1 MTPCQVAFAVS
12 AWSRLT
18 AFAPRV
24 RRSENAVMSNGRRV
38 ALDAQPER
46 QQRVHRD
53 AAGVRAPVAL
63 QQRRRDPPDEVRVE
77 PLVARRDRGV
87 DREHRVATGPRSTRR
102 RAVRPGRDELPRAL
116 GEQERGVALVEVPD
130 RGREVELAQ
139 RPDAADAEDEL
150 LVEAHLAAA
159 DVQDVG
165 DRAVRVV
172 VVGDVGVEQQ
182 DRHPADLGDPDG
194 GVQVAAGERHA
205 DGERLAQPVERPQDR
220 QPREL
225 VVRVRV
231 LLVAVRVD
239 RLAEVALAVHQPHA
253 DERQGHVRGGLH
265 VVAGEDAE
273 AAGVD
278 PEALV
283 EAVLG
288 AEVRDRAL
296 ELVAVAAGEPVVRAV
311 RHVGVELAQDLLV
324 VGHERRVVEE
334 LVPGDRTRQDGDRVA
349 VAGPGAG
356 VDPAEQHAGR
366 AGATTTTGCRRVA
379 AALRASAAGGMTRR
393 APRERER
400 GAP

>member
-1 MTPCQVAFAVS
+1 MSKADTSPS
-12 AWSRLT
+12 
-18 AFAPRV
+18 APRPSSSTPSIGTPPV
-24 RRSENAVMSNGRRV
+24 FGRPSPSRSG
-38 ALDAQPER
+38 
-46 QQRVHRD
+46 
-53 AAGVRAPVAL
+53 
-63 QQRRRDPPDEVRVE
+63 EV
-77 PLVARRDRGV
+77 
-87 DREHRVATGPRSTRR
+87 TRR
-102 RAVRPGRDELPRAL
+102 TRSASNRSLPAETGVWIVNTASDRTAVQASSSVRPDATSSRARSASRSAEWPSL
-116 GEQERGVALVEVPD
+116 RCQTG
-130 RGREVELAQ
+130 GREVELAQ
-139 RPDAADAEDEL
+139 RADAADAEDEL

-159 DVQDVG
+159 DVEDVG

-225 VVRVRV
+225 VVRVGV

-265 VVAGEDAE
+265 VVAGEDAQ

-296 ELVAVAAGEPVVRAV
+296 ELVAVVAGEPVVRAV
-311 RHVGVELAQDLLV
+311 GHVGVELAQDLLV
-324 VGHERRVVEE
+324 IGHECRVVEE
-334 LVPGDRTRQDGDRVA
+334 LVPGHGTGQDGDRVA
-349 VAGPGAG
+349 VAGPCAG
-356 VDPAEQHAGR
+356 VDPAEHHPG
-366 AGATTTTGCRRVA
+366 RRV
-379 AALRASAAGGMTRR
+379 
-393 APRERER
+393 PRPPQVVGESTQPFELGRQVE
-400 GAP
+400 